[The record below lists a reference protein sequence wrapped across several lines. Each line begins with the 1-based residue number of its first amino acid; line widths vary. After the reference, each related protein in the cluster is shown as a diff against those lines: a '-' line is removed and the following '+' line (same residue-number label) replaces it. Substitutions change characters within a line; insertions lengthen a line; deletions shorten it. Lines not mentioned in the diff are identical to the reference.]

1 MSDSCINQTYPNWEL
16 YLADG
21 SDKEHSYAGKII
33 KDYSKNDTRIK
44 CKVLSKNVGISENTN
59 ECIGMT
65 SRDYIGLFDH
75 DDLLYTSALFEYM
88 EVIYHKESDFIYC
101 D

>member
-1 MSDSCINQTYPNWEL
+1 
-16 YLADG
+16 
-21 SDKEHSYAGKII
+21 
-33 KDYSKNDTRIK
+33 
-44 CKVLSKNVGISENTN
+44 
-59 ECIGMT
+59 MT